1 MSTPSASPRIAAF
14 FDKLLE
20 HKGSDLHLSIGH
32 PPLGRIRGGLQPLR
46 EEVLTQREL
55 EAMLFELTSPEQKRH
70 ITEELDLD
78 FAYSYG
84 TRARFRANYFYKT
97 SGIAAVFRT
106 IPSRV
111 LSLAELNTPEVVRKL
126 AERRSGLVLVTG
138 PTGSGKST
146 TLAGMIHHI
155 NHTRAAHVLTIED
168 PVEFVHESVKSQV
181 THREVGLHASS
192 FATAIR
198 SAGRED
204 PNVILIG
211 ELRTNETMKLALQL
225 ASYGVL
231 VFATVHT
238 NSAPA
243 TIDRI
248 INSFPA
254 DEQPQVRGMLAE
266 GLAGIVAQQLIRTAD
281 GKGRVAALEILIGTS
296 AIASMIRDNKV
307 FQIASKMQSSQG
319 LGMQTLDMHLERL
332 VAANT
337 ITPEAA
343 LEKAQDKESFVK
355 TLQRLKPDFQ
365 VSAADGGEVLG
376 H

>member
-1 MSTPSASPRIAAF
+1 MSTAPRIAAL

-20 HKGSDLHLSIGH
+20 NKGSDLHLSIGH
-32 PPLGRIRGGLQPLR
+32 PPLGRIRGQLTPLR
-46 EEVLTQREL
+46 EAPLTPPEMEATLL
-55 EAMLFELTSPEQKRH
+55 EITSPEQKRQ

-84 TRARFRANYFYKT
+84 SKARFRANYFYKA
-97 SGIAAVFRT
+97 SGLAAVFRT
-106 IPSRV
+106 IPSKV

-146 TLAGMIHHI
+146 TLAAMIHHI
-155 NHTRAAHVLTIED
+155 NHTRAAHILTIED
-168 PVEFVHESVKSQV
+168 PVEFVHESAKSQV
-181 THREVGLHASS
+181 THREVGIHASS
-192 FATAIR
+192 FANAIR

-225 ASYGVL
+225 ASFGVL
-231 VFATVHT
+231 VMATIHT

-254 DEQPQVRGMLAE
+254 EEQPQVRGMLAE

-281 GKGRVAALEILIGTS
+281 GKGRVAALEILTGSS
-296 AIASMIRDNKV
+296 AIASMIREGKV
-307 FQIASKMQSSQG
+307 FQIASKMQASQN

-332 VAANT
+332 VGAGT

-343 LEKAQDKESFVK
+343 LEKAQDKEAFAKV
-355 TLQRLKPDFQ
+355 LQRLKPDFQ
-365 VSAADGGEVLG
+365 LPELGLEAGGG